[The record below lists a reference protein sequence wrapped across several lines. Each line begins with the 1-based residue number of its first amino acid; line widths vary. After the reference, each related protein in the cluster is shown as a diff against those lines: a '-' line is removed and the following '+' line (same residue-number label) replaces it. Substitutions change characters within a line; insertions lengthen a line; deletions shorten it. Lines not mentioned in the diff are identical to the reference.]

1 MQSQLSEGR
10 KLSSMGMTLQLDL
23 LANYPLGQKVVR
35 TKGDANPDSIPGAD
49 YLIFEKNYIG
59 KVVCVIPKLG
69 IITSVFHPQIRLVY
83 LYCEILH

>member
-49 YLIFEKNYIG
+49 YPIFESMSSQHVEAVLLHPY
-59 KVVCVIPKLG
+59 
-69 IITSVFHPQIRLVY
+69 HPQVP
-83 LYCEILH
+83 